1 MKVETDLRA
10 GGALEDALAEIGLLV
25 DNIENLVTEADQDL
39 MSLVNETNLAATS
52 AWDSVASSLSQ
63 IQL

>member
-10 GGALEDALAEIGLLV
+10 GGVLDDATAEITKLTN
-25 DNIENLVTEADQDL
+25 DINAFFAEADKEL
-39 MSLVNETNLAATS
+39 LGLVNSANLAAMS

-63 IQL
+63 L